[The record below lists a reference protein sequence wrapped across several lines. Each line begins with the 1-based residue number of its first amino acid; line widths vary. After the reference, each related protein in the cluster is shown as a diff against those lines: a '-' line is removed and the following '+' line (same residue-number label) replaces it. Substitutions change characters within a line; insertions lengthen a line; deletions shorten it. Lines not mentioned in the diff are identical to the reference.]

1 MVGADL
7 LVNQM
12 SPKLVWSQCLE
23 VWQPSCFLSVTWHGE
38 AFHRLGV
45 QDVEIL
51 ILLAALF
58 LLSVGPV
65 SQRGFGVL
73 ELTLSASA
81 P

>member
-1 MVGADL
+1 L
-7 LVNQM
+7 ERCLVA
-12 SPKLVWSQCLE
+12 P
-23 VWQPSCFLSVTWHGE
+23 QPSCFLSVTWHGE